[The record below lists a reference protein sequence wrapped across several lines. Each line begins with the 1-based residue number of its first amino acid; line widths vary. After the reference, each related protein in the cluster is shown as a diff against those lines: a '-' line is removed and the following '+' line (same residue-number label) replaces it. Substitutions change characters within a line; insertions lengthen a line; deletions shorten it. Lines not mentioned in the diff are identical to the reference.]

1 MVGTGTGSHNGC
13 HLVVVE
19 IHPADLRSHRDAPL
33 MDPQMPVLGGLEAA
47 RIIRNDLKMQLPII
61 ALTAAVMKGDQQAS
75 LAAGINDF
83 LTKPIRVKNLK
94 ETILRWTKLDILN
107 QEGRGQTAVLLEEVV
122 SF

>member
-1 MVGTGTGSHNGC
+1 
-13 HLVVVE
+13 
-19 IHPADLRSHRDAPL
+19 

-94 ETILRWTKLDILN
+94 ETILRWTKSDILN

-122 SF
+122 TL